1 MNKTALKYLI
11 RLTLTL
17 TVILTV
23 SLPRELHAQEP
34 VPVEVSKQR
43 IVSDGRVYY
52 MHQVRKGQT
61 VYSIAKAYNVNV
73 NQVISENNIH
83 DNSIGE
89 GQILRIP
96 ATGASQT
103 ERNNAAVSAGNETRG
118 QLNFPAS
125 AGTQRP
131 AVTTPG
137 RQDERYLY
145 HVVKRGESLASIAAE
160 YDIPVRDLRR
170 ANKGLLFPHE
180 GDIILIPRRKIS
192 PQRAERQPVAVE
204 DTAAVAI
211 EVPDTAMISGEPEK
225 FTVTTER
232 TVLRELSGTVRVAV
246 LLPFFLEENNAR
258 SYVDSTKRDAQGK
271 KIYREVTMPGNWIYE
286 GSLPFLETY
295 EGILIA
301 ADSLRTL
308 GLNVELEV
316 YDTGADTSRVNRL
329 IWSGMLDNIDLI
341 IGPVFSYN
349 IDRLASFAWQHDIP
363 VVSPVPLRD
372 QNILENRP
380 TLYRVYPGIR
390 VSQEILINEIKAHP
404 GSNVVFMYSDTLM
417 SDPGTLWF
425 WNKLT
430 GEVASDYQGDTTLI
444 TPCYFN
450 GSVSKRDAYS
460 SVTSVEGLLKPDRE
474 NLIVLATT
482 ETPVVSA
489 AFSTLHSL
497 SRKFDIKVLGYPEIR
512 ALETID
518 LKYYYDLEL
527 YIPSESYIDFN
538 KPASQAFSATFLKKF
553 RTEPMAES
561 FAWRGFD
568 IAWYFI
574 GGIASYGREFLSDP
588 GLFNP
593 ELLCLEPDF
602 RRESRNNGYENL
614 GMFIFHYRKDMTI
627 EVKRPVKEPWPLLND
642 HFED

>member
-11 RLTLTL
+11 RLTLAL
-17 TVILTV
+17 AVILTV
-23 SLPRELHAQEP
+23 SLPRELRAQEP
-34 VPVEVSKQR
+34 VPVEVSKQK

-61 VYSIAKAYNVNV
+61 IYSIAKAYNVTV
-73 NQVISENNIH
+73 NQVIDENNIQ
-83 DNSIGE
+83 DNGIRE

-96 ATGASQT
+96 AQGDS
-103 ERNNAAVSAGNETRG
+103 RSGSNNATAPSGNEVRG
-118 QLNFPAS
+118 QQNMPAA
-125 AGTQRP
+125 AGAQRP

-160 YDIPVRDLRR
+160 YGITVRDLRK
-170 ANKGLLFPHE
+170 ANRGLLFPHE
-180 GDIILIPRRKIS
+180 GDNILIPRRKIS
-192 PQRAERQPVAVE
+192 PQRAERQPVTVE
-204 DTAAVAI
+204 DTLAAGEI
-211 EVPDTAMISGEPEK
+211 QDTAMISEEPEK
-225 FTVTTER
+225 FTVQTER
-232 TVLRELSGTVRVAV
+232 TVISELSGSVRVAV

-258 SYVDSTKRDAQGK
+258 SFVDSTKTDSRGR

-308 GLNVELEV
+308 GLNVELDV

-329 IWSGMLDNIDLI
+329 IWSGALDNADLI

-349 IDRLASFAWQHDIP
+349 IDRMASFAWQRDIP

-380 TLYRVYPGIR
+380 SLYRVYPGIR
-390 VSQEILINEIKAHP
+390 VSQEILANEIKAHP

-417 SDPGTLWF
+417 SDPATLWF
-425 WNKLT
+425 WNRLT
-430 GEVASDYQGDTTLI
+430 GDTASACQGDTTLI
-444 TPCYFN
+444 TPCYFD

-512 ALETID
+512 GLETID

-527 YIPSESYIDFN
+527 YIPSESYIDFS
-538 KPASQAFSATFLKKF
+538 KPASRAFSAAFMKKF

-568 IAWYFI
+568 IAWYFM
-574 GGIASYGREFLSDP
+574 GGIASYGRSFLSDP

-602 RRESRNNGYENL
+602 RRDSRNDGYENR

-627 EVKRPVKEPWPLLND
+627 EVKRPVAEPVSLLND
-642 HFED
+642 QVGD